1 MHALSAGDTAW
12 VLASAALVMLMT
24 PAVGFFYGGLVRRKN
39 ALATLMHSFFIVCLI
54 SVQWALWGYTLAFG
68 PDANFLG
75 YFHGLIGGLQW
86 LGLQGVGAAPGP
98 YASTIPH
105 LAFCI
110 FQMMFAVITPALI
123 SGGFAERKHFKAFV
137 IFTLLWATLVYD
149 PVAHWV
155 WGQGG
160 WLNKLGKSPAFVPIE
175 ALADIADIV
184 IECAPSRLVRAI
196 VAPVVSR
203 GKTAVVLSVGA
214 LLENE
219 DLIALAR
226 DNGGQIVV
234 PTGALIGLD
243 AVTAAAVGTI
253 RSVRMITRKPVGG
266 LAGAPYLLEHK
277 IDIEGITAPLKV
289 FEGTARQAAK
299 GFPAN
304 LNVAVALSLAG
315 VGADR
320 TMVEIWADPALTRNV
335 HRIEVEADSAR
346 FSMAIENVPSEN
358 PRTGL
363 ITALSVIACLRKLHA
378 PLRIGT

>member
-1 MHALSAGDTAW
+1 MKGASRVAIAGLGPIGSRVATALDRGIDGLELVA
-12 VLASAALVMLMT
+12 VSAA
-24 PAVGFFYGGLVRRKN
+24 
-39 ALATLMHSFFIVCLI
+39 SI
-54 SVQWALWGYTLAFG
+54 
-68 PDANFLG
+68 D
-75 YFHGLIGGLQW
+75 
-86 LGLQGVGAAPGP
+86 
-98 YASTIPH
+98 
-105 LAFCI
+105 
-110 FQMMFAVITPALI
+110 
-123 SGGFAERKHFKAFV
+123 KHR
-137 IFTLLWATLVYD
+137 
-149 PVAHWV
+149 
-155 WGQGG
+155 G
-160 WLNKLGKSPAFVPIE
+160 WLNKLRKMPAFVPIE
-175 ALADIADIV
+175 ALAEIADIV

-320 TMVEIWADPALTRNV
+320 TMVEIWADPALTRNI

-363 ITALSVIACLRKLHA
+363 ITALSAIACLRKLHA